1 MIARLRRRLLPHPLL
16 SLVILMVWM
25 MLANRFAWG
34 SLVFAAVLGLVVPL
48 VVAPWWPN
56 GVALRRWWMFPPYV
70 ALVLWDIFMAN
81 IAVARIVLFMPLRD
95 LRPCWLPVPLRLTSP
110 ESIAV
115 LAGTITLTPGTVT
128 CGISED
134 GRHLLVHC
142 LHAPD
147 PEAVRVEIIERYESR
162 LMEIFA

>member
-1 MIARLRRRLLPHPLL
+1 MIRRLVPHPWL
-16 SLVILMVWM
+16 SLTILLAWM
-25 MLANRFAWG
+25 MLVNRFAWG
-34 SLVFAAVLGLVVPL
+34 SLVFAAILGLAIPAIAAV
-48 VVAPWWPN
+48 WWP
-56 GVALRRWWMFPPYV
+56 GGQVLRRPLNLVPYV
-70 ALVLWDIFMAN
+70 AIVVWDIIKAN
-81 IAVARIVLFMPLRD
+81 IAVARIVLFMPKSA

-110 ESIAV
+110 EGIGV

-147 PEAVRVEIIERYESR
+147 PDAVREEIVERYESR
-162 LMEIFA
+162 LLEIFA